1 MRSAGSPEGL
11 TKSRIVYYIGP
22 VPHPDGMKTR
32 DEISPPAAERAGS
45 GGSVLVVDDELAVRR
60 FACRVLERAGYGVSE
75 AVDGVEALE
84 LVKAR
89 AGGIDVVV
97 SDIVMPRMNGVEL
110 MQALS
115 VSAPDL
121 PVILVSG
128 YATEA
133 LAERGI
139 ATPCSILPKPFSG
152 ERLLAEVQRCIRR
165 PDGGFSA
172 A

>member
-1 MRSAGSPEGL
+1 
-11 TKSRIVYYIGP
+11 
-22 VPHPDGMKTR
+22 MKTR

-110 MQALS
+110 MQALL
-115 VSAPDL
+115 VSAPDV

-152 ERLLAEVQRCIRR
+152 ERLLAEVERCIRR